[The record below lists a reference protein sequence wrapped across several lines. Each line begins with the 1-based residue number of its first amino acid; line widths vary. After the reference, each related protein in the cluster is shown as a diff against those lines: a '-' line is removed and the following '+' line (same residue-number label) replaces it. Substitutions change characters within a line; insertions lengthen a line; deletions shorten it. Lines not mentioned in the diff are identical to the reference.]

1 MLFKTFSK
9 KCLLVGLVLL
19 TQFAY
24 SQTGGQNNMA
34 ARILNADYLNKTGDA
49 LSDVKGSPFLQ
60 DSWQKAYLYLNGG
73 GKVFV
78 EKMKLNGY
86 TGEVHYI
93 DDKGAE
99 LATLEGSITTIDLLN
114 PKDTT
119 QVIRSYQAYTDPNK
133 KNQILFYELH
143 NKGAFQIVSRL
154 EKFIF
159 TENYDPLKGKTEQY
173 FKVNTVYGI
182 AIKGILSPIAEI
194 SYASVTNAHPALL
207 QKAASAKKI
216 KLRSINDVVL
226 FLKELN

>member
-1 MLFKTFSK
+1 M
-9 KCLLVGLVLL
+9 
-19 TQFAY
+19 
-24 SQTGGQNNMA
+24 
-34 ARILNADYLNKTGDA
+34 
-49 LSDVKGSPFLQ
+49 
-60 DSWQKAYLYLNGG
+60 
-73 GKVFV
+73 
-78 EKMKLNGY
+78 
-86 TGEVHYI
+86 
-93 DDKGAE
+93 
-99 LATLEGSITTIDLLN
+99 
-114 PKDTT
+114 
-119 QVIRSYQAYTDPNK
+119 
-133 KNQILFYELH
+133 FYELH

-182 AIKGILSPIAEI
+182 ATKGILSPIAEI